1 MTPKKIMQWGLAGL
15 MLSSAAVTSLSLPT
29 LAQGSYNTDG
39 MTIFGGVDSD
49 YRLSYNLLNNTRR
62 NTRAHY
68 ELEVGGDKIQA
79 AASTLIVTIPESF
92 SRYRGRIN
100 LDEISVRYGRI
111 DSEGSPIAVDEVRWD
126 DRVFSGANDL
136 SDDLDKIE
144 IFLAEDIPAD
154 RSFTIEFGKV
164 RNPNRSLML
173 RTNLQVVERGQELA
187 NYIGTWEMLVAY
199 EIDDD

>member
-15 MLSSAAVTSLSLPT
+15 MLSSAAITSLSLPT
-29 LAQGSYNTDG
+29 LAQDSYNTDG
-39 MTIFGGVDSD
+39 LTIFGGVDAE
-49 YRLSYNLLNNTRR
+49 YRLAYNLRNNTRR
-62 NTRAHY
+62 NTRARY
-68 ELEVGGDKIQA
+68 ELEVGGDKLQA

-92 SRYRGRIN
+92 TRYRGRVN

-111 DSEGSPIAVDEVRWD
+111 DSEGSSIPVDEVRWD

-164 RNPNRSLML
+164 RNPNRGLVV
-173 RTNLQVVERGQELA
+173 RTNLQVVERGQELP

-199 EIDDD
+199 EIDND